1 MTEARNVPVALEP
14 LTAAHRDGAAALWGD
29 PAVIRF
35 TNVERPLNREEAAE
49 RLELLLAGQR
59 GLPGPTVFAVRWD
72 GRFCGLAGCPPVDA
86 AAGVVGCFYQLLP
99 AFWGR
104 GAGRAAAELALTALG
119 RLAPEA
125 VVLAD
130 TVAENAASVRIL
142 EGLGFARTAVHPGA
156 LERDGVR
163 WDVWDYMLRLGGREE
178 ECL

>member
-14 LTAAHRDGAAALWGD
+14 LTAAHLDGAAALWGD

-35 TNVERPLNREEAAE
+35 TNVERPLDRDGAAE

-86 AAGVVGCFYQLLP
+86 AAGVFGCFYQLLP

-125 VVLAD
+125 VVGKISIATHSAAISTIIGRVILCRVRFTCLALYIAHISWV
-130 TVAENAASVRIL
+130 T
-142 EGLGFARTAVHPGA
+142 
-156 LERDGVR
+156 
-163 WDVWDYMLRLGGREE
+163 
-178 ECL
+178 